1 MKRGRAFEGLAV
13 LHSDQCSVSDS
24 DIFADLDWRAL
35 PAAARAEVVGCS
47 FNRNRAMVLRELHI
61 DERKLAVTCVDACNE
76 SVMGHIRFPRRA

>member
-1 MKRGRAFEGLAV
+1 MAATSCSVLAV

-47 FNRNRAMVLRELHI
+47 FNRNRAMALRELHI

-76 SVMGHIRFPRRA
+76 SVMGHIRFPRKA